1 METNEREITLT
12 KQRSVS
18 LKKGL
23 SKLRV
28 EIVWKPNS
36 RALRNSNYDFDVDL
50 ITVELNKNG
59 KCPSPDHL
67 VFILAYFKLRMEC

>member
-1 METNEREITLT
+1 METIEREITLT

-23 SKLRV
+23 SKLKV

-36 RALRNSNYDFDVDL
+36 RALRSSNYDFDVDL
-50 ITVELNKNG
+50 ITVELNKMG

-67 VFILAYFKLRMEC
+67 VFYSSIL

>member
-1 METNEREITLT
+1 METIEREITLT

-23 SKLRV
+23 SKLKV

-36 RALRNSNYDFDVDL
+36 RALRSSNYDFDVDFFKRNSGN
-50 ITVELNKNG
+50 TSRNLNKPRNN
-59 KCPSPDHL
+59 S
-67 VFILAYFKLRMEC
+67 